1 MNHNIGI
8 SPLKFQVLLWCPVPD
23 GFDQH
28 IRAGFG
34 FHLWM
39 STLAKGEIW
48 IEAHP
53 EPGYILPLPPSCQL
67 RINSPCA
74 NPLCETSARS
84 VEATRL
90 RIVWAAHAL

>member
-1 MNHNIGI
+1 MRNMAIKRCRFGVLCRTALI
-8 SPLKFQVLLWCPVPD
+8 SISEP
-23 GFDQH
+23 
-28 IRAGFG
+28 GFG

-48 IEAHP
+48 IEVHP

-74 NPLCETSARS
+74 NPSRETSARS
-84 VEATRL
+84 VDKSKPQHCTSQA
-90 RIVWAAHAL
+90 W